1 MPNPPMLLK
10 KHTHEERL
18 ELGRQ
23 LSKQIV
29 DTYGDKIVAV
39 LVTGSTAKNLDRP
52 YSDLEMIAIIRNGVE
67 IPIAQYIHDGMS
79 IQIDYVEGSSFLKD
93 ASRIT
98 FNWPLSQDQFR
109 NRIVLYDPTA
119 WISKLDKVVAE
130 SETADTRKRLVIG
143 QLMAAL
149 YEGLE
154 VIKNAQLEND
164 EIGIRT
170 AGFYLAWD
178 AARLVLLMNK
188 RYVLTSSWFWK
199 ETKDSVVKPKGFW
212 TREEKLAGFV
222 RASVEE
228 IVESAESLCD
238 DMLKI
243 VESLS
248 ISIEPAKLL
257 V

>member
-1 MPNPPMLLK
+1 MQLRR
-10 KHTHEERL
+10 HTHEERL
-18 ELGRQ
+18 ELSRQ
-23 LSKQIV
+23 LSRQIV

-39 LVTGSTAKNLDRP
+39 LVSGSTAKNLDRP
-52 YSDLEMIAIIRNGVE
+52 YSDLEMIAIVRDGVE

-93 ASRIT
+93 ARRIT

-119 WISKLDKVVAE
+119 WVSKLDKVVAE
-130 SETADTRKRLVIG
+130 SETADTRKTIG
-143 QLMAAL
+143 QLMSAL

-154 VIKNAQLEND
+154 VIKNAELEHD
-164 EIGIRT
+164 EIGVRT

-178 AARLVLLMNK
+178 AAMRFLLM
-188 RYVLTSSWFWK
+188 REPYVLTSSWFWK

-228 IVESAESLCD
+228 IVESAESLCND
-238 DMLKI
+238 TLKI
-243 VESLS
+243 VESLG
-248 ISIEPAKLL
+248 ISIEPDKLL
-257 V
+257 VY

>member
-1 MPNPPMLLK
+1 
-10 KHTHEERL
+10 
-18 ELGRQ
+18 
-23 LSKQIV
+23 
-29 DTYGDKIVAV
+29 
-39 LVTGSTAKNLDRP
+39 
-52 YSDLEMIAIIRNGVE
+52 
-67 IPIAQYIHDGMS
+67 
-79 IQIDYVEGSSFLKD
+79 
-93 ASRIT
+93 
-98 FNWPLSQDQFR
+98 
-109 NRIVLYDPTA
+109 
-119 WISKLDKVVAE
+119 
-130 SETADTRKRLVIG
+130 
-143 QLMAAL
+143 MAAL

-154 VIKNAQLEND
+154 VIKNAELEHD
-164 EIGIRT
+164 EIGTRT

-199 ETKDSVVKPKGFW
+199 ETKDSVVKPKSFW

-243 VESLS
+243 VESLG
-248 ISIEPAKLL
+248 ISIEPDKLL

>member
-1 MPNPPMLLK
+1 MQLT

-18 ELGRQ
+18 EIARQ
-23 LSKQIV
+23 LCEQIV
-29 DTYGDKIVAV
+29 KTYGDKV
-39 LVTGSTAKNLDRP
+39 LVVCIVGSTAKNLDRP
-52 YSDLEMIAIIRNGVE
+52 YSDLEMIAIVRDGVE
-67 IPIAQYIHDGMS
+67 IPIVQYIHDGMS

-119 WISKLDKVVAE
+119 WVSKLDKVVAE
-130 SETADTRKRLVIG
+130 SETADTRKTIG
-143 QLMAAL
+143 QLMSAL

-154 VIKNAQLEND
+154 VIKNAELEHD

-199 ETKDSVVKPKGFW
+199 ETKDSVLKPKGFW

-228 IVESAESLCD
+228 IVESAESLCN

-243 VESLS
+243 VESLD
-248 ISIEPAKLL
+248 ISIEPEKLL

>member
-1 MPNPPMLLK
+1 MQLK
-10 KHTHEERL
+10 RHTHEERL
-18 ELGRQ
+18 ELSRQ

-29 DTYGDKIVAV
+29 EIYRDKIVAV
-39 LVTGSTAKNLDRP
+39 LVTGSTAKKLDRP
-52 YSDLEMIAIIRNGVE
+52 YSDLEMIAIVRYGVE

-93 ASRIT
+93 AGRIT

-119 WISKLDKVVAE
+119 WVSKLDKRVAE
-130 SETADTRKRLVIG
+130 SETADTRKTIG

-154 VIKNAQLEND
+154 VIKNAELEHD
-164 EIGIRT
+164 EIGIRS

-199 ETKDSVVKPKGFW
+199 ETKDCVVKPKGFW
-212 TREEKLAGFV
+212 TLEEKLAGFA
-222 RASVEE
+222 RASMEE
-228 IVESAESLCD
+228 IVESAASLCD

-243 VESLS
+243 VESLG
-248 ISIEPAKLL
+248 ISIESNELL

>member
-1 MPNPPMLLK
+1 MQLK

-18 ELGRQ
+18 ELSRQ

-39 LVTGSTAKNLDRP
+39 LVSGSTAKKLDRP
-52 YSDLEMIAIIRNGVE
+52 YSDLEMIVMVRDGVE

-93 ASRIT
+93 ARRIT
-98 FNWPLSQDQFR
+98 FNWALAWDQFR
-109 NRIVLYDPTA
+109 NRIVLYDPTG
-119 WISKLDKVVAE
+119 WVLKLDKVVAE
-130 SETADTRKRLVIG
+130 SETADTRKTIG

-154 VIKNAQLEND
+154 VIKNAELEHD

-178 AARLVLLMNK
+178 TARLVLLMNK

-222 RASVEE
+222 RASVEA

>member
-1 MPNPPMLLK
+1 VQLK

-18 ELGRQ
+18 ELSRQ

-39 LVTGSTAKNLDRP
+39 LVSGSTAKKLDRP
-52 YSDLEMIAIIRNGVE
+52 YSDLEMIVIVRDGVE

-119 WISKLDKVVAE
+119 WVSKLDKVVAE
-130 SETADTRKRLVIG
+130 SETADTRKTIG

-154 VIKNAQLEND
+154 VIKNAELEHD

-188 RYVLTSSWFWK
+188 RYVVTSSWFWK
-199 ETKDSVVKPKGFW
+199 ETKDSIVKPKNFW
-212 TREEKLAGFV
+212 TREEKLAGFI

-228 IVESAESLCD
+228 IVESAESLCN

-243 VESLS
+243 VESLG
-248 ISIEPAKLL
+248 ISIEPDKLL

>member
-1 MPNPPMLLK
+1 MQLK

-18 ELGRQ
+18 ELSRQ

-29 DTYGDKIVAV
+29 DTYGDKVVSV

-52 YSDLEMIAIIRNGVE
+52 YSDLEMIVIVRDGVE

-93 ASRIT
+93 VQRIT
-98 FNWPLSQDQFR
+98 FNWALAWDQFR
-109 NRIVLYDPTA
+109 NRIVLYDPTG
-119 WISKLDKVVAE
+119 WVSKLDKVVAE
-130 SETADTRKRLVIG
+130 SETADTRKTIG
-143 QLMAAL
+143 QLMSAL

-154 VIKNAQLEND
+154 VIKNAELEHD

-199 ETKDSVVKPKGFW
+199 ETKDSIVKPKRFW

-222 RASVEE
+222 RASLEE
-228 IVESAESLCD
+228 IVESAESLCN

-243 VESLS
+243 VESLG
-248 ISIEPAKLL
+248 ISIEPDKLL

>member
-1 MPNPPMLLK
+1 MQLK
-10 KHTHEERL
+10 RHTHEERL
-18 ELGRQ
+18 ELSRH

-29 DTYGDKIVAV
+29 DTYRDKIVAV
-39 LVTGSTAKNLDRP
+39 LVTGSTAKKLDRP
-52 YSDLEMIAIIRNGVE
+52 YSDLEMIVIVCDGVE

-93 ASRIT
+93 ARRIT
-98 FNWPLSQDQFR
+98 FNWALAWDQFR
-109 NRIVLYDPTA
+109 NRIVLYDPTG
-119 WISKLDKVVAE
+119 WISKLDNVVTE
-130 SETADTRKRLVIG
+130 SESDDTRKTIG
-143 QLMAAL
+143 QLMASL

-154 VIKNAQLEND
+154 VIKNAELEHD

-199 ETKDSVVKPKGFW
+199 ETKDSTVKPKSFW
-212 TREEKLAGFV
+212 THEEKLAGFV

-228 IVESAESLCD
+228 IVESSESLCD

-243 VESLS
+243 VESLG
-248 ISIEPAKLL
+248 ISIEPDKLL

>member
-1 MPNPPMLLK
+1 MQLK

-18 ELGRQ
+18 ELSRQ

-39 LVTGSTAKNLDRP
+39 LVSGSTAKKLDRP
-52 YSDLEMIAIIRNGVE
+52 YSDLEMIVMVRDGVE

-93 ASRIT
+93 ARRIT
-98 FNWPLSQDQFR
+98 FNWALAWDQFR
-109 NRIVLYDPTA
+109 NRIVLYDSTG
-119 WISKLDKVVAE
+119 WVLKLDKVASE
-130 SETADTRKRLVIG
+130 TETADTRKTIG

-154 VIKNAQLEND
+154 VIKNAEREHD
-164 EIGIRT
+164 DIGIRT
-170 AGFYLAWD
+170 AGFYLASD

-222 RASVEE
+222 RASLEE

-243 VESLS
+243 VQSLG
-248 ISIEPAKLL
+248 ISIEPDKLL

>member
-1 MPNPPMLLK
+1 MQLK

-18 ELGRQ
+18 EVSRQ
-23 LSKQIV
+23 LSKRIV

-39 LVTGSTAKNLDRP
+39 VVTGSTAKNLARP

-93 ASRIT
+93 AGRIT

-109 NRIVLYDPTA
+109 NRIVLYDRTA
-119 WISKLDKVVAE
+119 WVSELDKVVAD
-130 SETADTRKRLVIG
+130 SEATDTRKTIG
-143 QLMAAL
+143 QLLTAL
-149 YEGLE
+149 YEALE
-154 VIKNAQLEND
+154 VIKNAELEHD
-164 EIGIRT
+164 EVGIRT

-212 TREEKLAGFV
+212 TREEKLAGFA

-228 IVESAESLCD
+228 IVESAESLCN

-243 VESLS
+243 VESLG
-248 ISIEPAKLL
+248 ISIEPDKLL

>member
-1 MPNPPMLLK
+1 MQLK

-18 ELGRQ
+18 QLSRQ

-39 LVTGSTAKNLDRP
+39 LVSGSTAKKLDRP
-52 YSDLEMIAIIRNGVE
+52 YSDLEMIVIVRDGVE

-93 ASRIT
+93 ANRVT

-109 NRIVLYDPTA
+109 NRIVLYDPTG
-119 WISKLDKVVAE
+119 WVSKLDKVVAE
-130 SETADTRKRLVIG
+130 SETADTRRTIG
-143 QLMAAL
+143 QLMSAL

-154 VIKNAQLEND
+154 VIKNAELDHD
-164 EIGIRT
+164 EIGVRT

-199 ETKDSVVKPKGFW
+199 ETKDSALKPKGFW
-212 TREEKLAGFV
+212 QREEKLAGFV
-222 RASVEE
+222 TASVKE
-228 IVESAESLCD
+228 IVESAESLCE

-243 VESLS
+243 VESLG
-248 ISIEPAKLL
+248 ISIEPDKLL

>member
-1 MPNPPMLLK
+1 M
-10 KHTHEERL
+10 HTHEERL
-18 ELGRQ
+18 EIARQ
-23 LSKQIV
+23 LSEQIV
-29 DTYGDKIVAV
+29 RTHVDKV
-39 LVTGSTAKNLDRP
+39 LVVCIVGSTAKKLDRL
-52 YSDLEMIAIIRNGVE
+52 YSDLEMIAIVRDGVE

-119 WISKLDKVVAE
+119 WVSKLDKVVAE
-130 SETADTRKRLVIG
+130 SETADTRKTIG
-143 QLMAAL
+143 QLMSAL

-154 VIKNAQLEND
+154 VVKNAELDHD

-199 ETKDSVVKPKGFW
+199 ETKNSIVKSKGFW

>member
-1 MPNPPMLLK
+1 MLLK

-143 QLMAAL
+143 RSEEHTSELQSRLHLVCRLLLEKKKKQIEILDVAPLVDFGYVTIGPALGLFGGLQPDILAPFHAFTEASQLSDPTPGKVTGAIPDNQPFNTGAPFVQIFTFSK
-149 YEGLE
+149 GQ
-154 VIKNAQLEND
+154 N
-164 EIGIRT
+164 T
-170 AGFYLAWD
+170 GF
-178 AARLVLLMNK
+178 
-188 RYVLTSSWFWK
+188 
-199 ETKDSVVKPKGFW
+199 
-212 TREEKLAGFV
+212 
-222 RASVEE
+222 ASF
-228 IVESAESLCD
+228 
-238 DMLKI
+238 
-243 VESLS
+243 
-248 ISIEPAKLL
+248 
-257 V
+257 

>member
-1 MPNPPMLLK
+1 
-10 KHTHEERL
+10 
-18 ELGRQ
+18 
-23 LSKQIV
+23 V
-29 DTYGDKIVAV
+29 DKV
-39 LVTGSTAKNLDRP
+39 LVVCIVGSTAKKLDRP
-52 YSDLEMIAIIRNGVE
+52 YSDLEMIAIVRDGVE

-79 IQIDYVEGSSFLKD
+79 IQIDYVEGSNFLKD

-98 FNWPLSQDQFR
+98 FNWSLSQDQFR
-109 NRIVLYDPTA
+109 NRIALFDPTG
-119 WISKLDKVVAE
+119 WVSKLDKVVAE
-130 SETADTRKRLVIG
+130 SETADTQKRLVIG

-149 YEGLE
+149 YEGLG
-154 VIKNAQLEND
+154 VIKNAELEHD

-228 IVESAESLCD
+228 IVQSAESLCD

-243 VESLS
+243 VESLG
-248 ISIEPAKLL
+248 ISIEPDKLL

>member
-1 MPNPPMLLK
+1 MQLK

-18 ELGRQ
+18 QLSRQ

-39 LVTGSTAKNLDRP
+39 LVSGSTAKKLDRP
-52 YSDLEMIAIIRNGVE
+52 YSDLEMIVIVRDGVE

-93 ASRIT
+93 ANRVT

-109 NRIVLYDPTA
+109 NRIVLYDPTG
-119 WISKLDKVVAE
+119 WVSKLDKVVAE
-130 SETADTRKRLVIG
+130 SETADTRRTIG
-143 QLMAAL
+143 QLMSAL

-154 VIKNAQLEND
+154 VIKNAELEDD
-164 EIGIRT
+164 EVGIRT

-199 ETKDSVVKPKGFW
+199 ETKDSALKPKGFW
-212 TREEKLAGFV
+212 QREEKLAGFV
-222 RASVEE
+222 TASVKE
-228 IVESAESLCD
+228 IVESAESLCE

-243 VESLS
+243 VESLG
-248 ISIEPAKLL
+248 ISIEPDKLL

>member
-1 MPNPPMLLK
+1 MLMK

-18 ELGRQ
+18 ELSRQ
-23 LSKQIV
+23 LTMRIV

-39 LVTGSTAKNLDRP
+39 FVSGSTAKNLDRP
-52 YSDLEMIAIIRNGVE
+52 YSDLEMIVILRDGVE

-79 IQIDYVEGSSFLKD
+79 IQIDYVEESSFLKD
-93 ASRIT
+93 ARRIT
-98 FNWPLSQDQFR
+98 FNWALAWDQFR

-130 SETADTRKRLVIG
+130 SETADTRKTIG
-143 QLMAAL
+143 QLMSAL

-154 VIKNAQLEND
+154 VIKNAELEDD
-164 EIGIRT
+164 EVGIRT

-199 ETKDSVVKPKGFW
+199 ETKDSEVKPKGFW

-222 RASVEE
+222 RASLEE

-243 VESLS
+243 VQSLG
-248 ISIEPAKLL
+248 ISIEPDKLL

>member
-1 MPNPPMLLK
+1 MHLK

-18 ELGRQ
+18 AISRQ

-39 LVTGSTAKNLDRP
+39 LVTGSTAKKLDRP
-52 YSDLEMIAIIRNGVE
+52 YSDLEMITIVRDGEE

-79 IQIDYVEGSSFLKD
+79 IQIDYVEESFFLKD
-93 ASRIT
+93 AGRIT
-98 FNWPLSQDQFR
+98 FNWALAWDQFR
-109 NRIVLYDPTA
+109 NRIVLYDPTG

-130 SETADTRKRLVIG
+130 SETADTRKTIG
-143 QLMAAL
+143 QLMSAL

-154 VIKNAQLEND
+154 VIKNAELEHD
-164 EIGIRT
+164 DIGIRT

-199 ETKDSVVKPKGFW
+199 ETRDSVVKPKGFW

-222 RASVEE
+222 RASVKE
-228 IVESAESLCD
+228 IIESAESLCD

-243 VESLS
+243 VESLG
-248 ISIEPAKLL
+248 ITIEPDKLL

>member
-1 MPNPPMLLK
+1 MQLK

-18 ELGRQ
+18 ELSRQ

-39 LVTGSTAKNLDRP
+39 LVSGSTAKKLDRP
-52 YSDLEMIAIIRNGVE
+52 YSDLEMIVMVRDGVE

-93 ASRIT
+93 ARRIT
-98 FNWPLSQDQFR
+98 FNWALAWDQFR
-109 NRIVLYDPTA
+109 NRIVLYDPTG
-119 WISKLDKVVAE
+119 WVLKLDKVVAE
-130 SETADTRKRLVIG
+130 SETADTRKTIG

-154 VIKNAQLEND
+154 VIKNAELEHD

-170 AGFYLAWD
+170 AGFYLASD

-228 IVESAESLCD
+228 IVESAESLCN

-243 VESLS
+243 VQSLG
-248 ISIEPAKLL
+248 ISIEPDKLL

>member
-1 MPNPPMLLK
+1 MQLK

-18 ELGRQ
+18 AISRQ
-23 LSKQIV
+23 LSKQIL

-52 YSDLEMIAIIRNGVE
+52 YSDLEMIVILRDGVE

-119 WISKLDKVVAE
+119 WVSKLDKVVAE
-130 SETADTRKRLVIG
+130 SETADTQKRLVIG

-154 VIKNAQLEND
+154 VIKNAELEHD

-178 AARLVLLMNK
+178 TARLVLLMNK

-199 ETKDSVVKPKGFW
+199 ETKDSVLKPKGFW

-222 RASVEE
+222 KASVEE
-228 IVESAESLCD
+228 IVESAESLCND
-238 DMLKI
+238 TLKI
-243 VESLS
+243 VESLG
-248 ISIEPAKLL
+248 ISIEPDKLL

>member
-1 MPNPPMLLK
+1 MQLK
-10 KHTHEERL
+10 KHTHAERL
-18 ELGRQ
+18 ELSRQ

-29 DTYGDKIVAV
+29 DTYGDKIMAV

-52 YSDLEMIAIIRNGVE
+52 YSDLEMIVIVRDGVE

-79 IQIDYVEGSSFLKD
+79 IQIDYIEGSNFLKD
-93 ASRIT
+93 SRRIT

-130 SETADTRKRLVIG
+130 SETADIRKTIG
-143 QLMAAL
+143 ELMAAL

-154 VIKNAQLEND
+154 VIKNAELEHD
-164 EIGIRT
+164 EVGMRT

-178 AARLVLLMNK
+178 AARLVPLMNK

-199 ETKDSVVKPKGFW
+199 ETKDSVVKPNGFW

-222 RASVEE
+222 RASLEE

-243 VESLS
+243 VQ
-248 ISIEPAKLL
+248 
-257 V
+257 

>member
-1 MPNPPMLLK
+1 MQLK
-10 KHTHEERL
+10 RHTHEERL
-18 ELGRQ
+18 QLSRQ
-23 LSKQIV
+23 LSKQIL

-52 YSDLEMIAIIRNGVE
+52 YSDLEMIAIVRDGVE

-119 WISKLDKVVAE
+119 WVSKLDKVVAD
-130 SETADTRKRLVIG
+130 SETSADTRKTIG
-143 QLMAAL
+143 QLMSAL

-154 VIKNAQLEND
+154 VIKNAELEHD

-199 ETKDSVVKPKGFW
+199 ETKDSTVKPKSFW

-222 RASVEE
+222 TASVKE
-228 IVESAESLCD
+228 IVESAESLCE

-243 VESLS
+243 VESLG
-248 ISIEPAKLL
+248 ISIEPDKLL

>member
-1 MPNPPMLLK
+1 MQLK

-18 ELGRQ
+18 ELSRQ
-23 LSKQIV
+23 LSKQIA

-52 YSDLEMIAIIRNGVE
+52 YSDLEMIAIVSDGVE

-79 IQIDYVEGSSFLKD
+79 IQIDYVDGSSFLKD

-119 WISKLDKVVAE
+119 WVSKLDKVVAE
-130 SETADTRKRLVIG
+130 SETSADTRKRLVIG

-154 VIKNAQLEND
+154 VIKNAELEHD
-164 EIGIRT
+164 EIGVRT

-178 AARLVLLMNK
+178 TARLVLLTNK

-199 ETKDSVVKPKGFW
+199 ETKDSILKPKSFW

-228 IVESAESLCD
+228 IVESAESLCS

-243 VESLS
+243 VESLG
-248 ISIEPAKLL
+248 ISIEPDKLL